1 MPNVNFKAVLESNLP
16 SNGSATTGCLYFT
29 DTGKLK
35 LGNSSGNLLN
45 IASLQVVDSLPSTP
59 ITEIGYILTTDNSVN
74 YYTTQWNKISTS
86 NQILVQNTTP
96 IDTNKLWLDNADL
109 TMPRLKYYNG
119 TDWVSGNI
127 TINDSAI
134 LGNTTEIFSA
144 DKVLTLTNAL
154 RSATGDISSLNTT
167 NKSST
172 VVAINE
178 VLDKVVVSNT
188 ANNVSFDNSTTGI
201 SATNVQSA
209 IDILFSYA
217 YNGKSAIATVI
228 GYPSTINETFA
239 QLSSDIQSNKN
250 ILANTLTD
258 RGIETATSETLS
270 AMIAKVAQVSSSS
283 NISKTI
289 LNVTAPYT
297 KVFTFTNP
305 INIINLCESVIM
317 YKQGETGVNQYT
329 CDFNNG
335 DSTNFNV
342 GDNVSFD
349 GTMSLGKKVLTG
361 SCISNGVLG
370 TGVEWLSFNIDKTIF
385 NTLDELI
392 YIDSDTTPTF
402 RVNGTNH
409 PSITLA
415 NGDINLTGINKITGI
430 TWNTTTTNLGVSLLV
445 MSFDSG
451 VTWYGYNGTT
461 WNIININ
468 DLSDVKAKGMNKTI
482 VSALT
487 SVELEAMRNNGV
499 TLRFGYYLENGNYID
514 VANNDSI
521 NVIVEMIG
529 ENIIVPSSN
538 YTVALAS
545 DGSKLTYNFSVSGSY
560 TINIVDNL
568 G

>member
-1 MPNVNFKAVLESNLP
+1 M
-16 SNGSATTGCLYFT
+16 
-29 DTGKLK
+29 
-35 LGNSSGNLLN
+35 
-45 IASLQVVDSLPSTP
+45 ASLFPSSPINGDIVEVNGYTYIYDSIKGWIKTSNIKIVSSLPSTTSA
-59 ITEIGYILTTDNSVN
+59 IDIIYILTTDNSLN
-74 YYTTQWNKISTS
+74 YFTSTWNKITSS
-86 NQILVQNTTP
+86 NQILINSTQP
-96 IDTNKLWLDNADL
+96 SDTSKLWLDITDN
-109 TMPRLKYYNG
+109 TNPILKYYNG
-119 TDWVSGNI
+119 SSYVSSRVATIDDDAVLGTTDK
-127 TINDSAI
+127 T
-134 LGNTTEIFSA
+134 FSA
-144 DKVLTLTNAL
+144 NKTLELTNNL
-154 RSATGDISSLNTT
+154 SSKIGDIDSLNTI

-178 VLDKVVVSNT
+178 VLDKVVASNT
-188 ANNVSFDNSTTGI
+188 ANNVFFDNSTTGM

-209 IDILFSYA
+209 VDMLFSYA

-228 GYPSTINETFA
+228 GYPSTINETFT
-239 QLSSDIQSNKN
+239 QLTNDIQSNKN

-317 YKQGETGVNQYT
+317 YVQGVTGVNQYT
-329 CDFNNG
+329 CDFNNA
-335 DSTNFNV
+335 DSSNFNI
-342 GDNVSFD
+342 GENVEFD

-361 SCISNGVLG
+361 NCISNGVLG
-370 TGVEWLSFNIDKTIF
+370 TGVEWLSFNIDKTEF
-385 NTLDELI
+385 NTLDELV

-402 RVNGTNH
+402 RVNGTNR

-461 WNIININ
+461 WNIVNIN

-529 ENIIVPSSN
+529 ENIIAPSSN

-545 DGSKLTYNFSVSGSY
+545 DGSTLTYNFSVSGSY
-560 TINIVDNL
+560 TLNIVDNL

>member
-1 MPNVNFKAVLESNLP
+1 MPNVTFKAVLEDNLP
-16 SNGSATTGCLYFT
+16 SNNSATTGCLYFT
-29 DTGKLK
+29 KSGKLK
-35 LGNSSGNLLN
+35 LGDSSGNLLN
-45 IASLQVVDSLPSTP
+45 IASLQVVDSLPLTP

-178 VLDKVVVSNT
+178 VLDKVVASNT
-188 ANNVSFDNSTTGI
+188 ANNVNFDNSTTGI

-270 AMIAKVAQVSSSS
+270 AMISKVAQVSSSS
-283 NISKTI
+283 NISKTV

-317 YKQGETGVNQYT
+317 YIQGETGVNQYT
-329 CDFNNG
+329 CDFNNA
-335 DSTNFNV
+335 DSSNFNI
-342 GDNVSFD
+342 GENVEFD

-361 SCISNGVLG
+361 NCISNGVLG
-370 TGVEWLSFNIDKTIF
+370 TGVEWLSFNIDKAEF

-392 YIDSDTTPTF
+392 YIDSDTTPAF
-402 RVNGTNH
+402 RVNGTNR

-529 ENIIVPSSN
+529 ENIIAPSSN

-545 DGSKLTYNFSVSGSY
+545 DGSTLTYNFSVSGSY
-560 TINIVDNL
+560 TLNIVDNL

>member
-1 MPNVNFKAVLESNLP
+1 M
-16 SNGSATTGCLYFT
+16 
-29 DTGKLK
+29 
-35 LGNSSGNLLN
+35 
-45 IASLQVVDSLPSTP
+45 ASLFPSSPINGDIVEVNGYTYIYDSIKGWIKTSNIKIVSSLPSTTSA
-59 ITEIGYILTTDNSVN
+59 IDIIYILTTDNSLN
-74 YYTTQWNKISTS
+74 YFTSTWNKITSS
-86 NQILVQNTTP
+86 NQIL
-96 IDTNKLWLDNADL
+96 IDSTQPSDTSKLWLDITDN
-109 TMPRLKYYNG
+109 TNPILKYYNG
-119 TDWVSGNI
+119 SSYVSSRVAIIDDSSTLGE
-127 TINDSAI
+127 INKV
-134 LGNTTEIFSA
+134 FSA
-144 DKVLTLTNAL
+144 NKSLVLTNNL
-154 RSATGDISSLNTT
+154 SSKIGDIDSLNTI

-178 VLDKVVVSNT
+178 VLDKVVTSNT
-188 ANNVSFDNSTTGI
+188 ANNVFFDNSTTGM

-209 IDILFSYA
+209 VDMLFSYA

-228 GYPSTINETFA
+228 GSPSTINETFA

-317 YKQGETGVNQYT
+317 YKQGEIGVNQYS
-329 CDFNNG
+329 CDFNNA
-335 DSTNFNV
+335 DSSNFNV

-529 ENIIVPSSN
+529 ENIIAPSSN
-538 YTVALAS
+538 YTVVLAS
-545 DGSKLTYNFSVSGSY
+545 DGSTLTYNFSVSGSY
-560 TINIVDNL
+560 TLNIVDNL

>member
-1 MPNVNFKAVLESNLP
+1 
-16 SNGSATTGCLYFT
+16 
-29 DTGKLK
+29 
-35 LGNSSGNLLN
+35 
-45 IASLQVVDSLPSTP
+45 
-59 ITEIGYILTTDNSVN
+59 
-74 YYTTQWNKISTS
+74 
-86 NQILVQNTTP
+86 
-96 IDTNKLWLDNADL
+96 
-109 TMPRLKYYNG
+109 
-119 TDWVSGNI
+119 
-127 TINDSAI
+127 
-134 LGNTTEIFSA
+134 
-144 DKVLTLTNAL
+144 
-154 RSATGDISSLNTT
+154 
-167 NKSST
+167 
-172 VVAINE
+172 
-178 VLDKVVVSNT
+178 
-188 ANNVSFDNSTTGI
+188 
-201 SATNVQSA
+201 
-209 IDILFSYA
+209 
-217 YNGKSAIATVI
+217 
-228 GYPSTINETFA
+228 
-239 QLSSDIQSNKN
+239 
-250 ILANTLTD
+250 
-258 RGIETATSETLS
+258 
-270 AMIAKVAQVSSSS
+270 
-283 NISKTI
+283 
-289 LNVTAPYT
+289 
-297 KVFTFTNP
+297 
-305 INIINLCESVIM
+305 M
-317 YKQGETGVNQYT
+317 YKQGEIGVNQYS
-329 CDFNNG
+329 CDFNNA
-335 DSTNFNV
+335 DSSNFNV

-529 ENIIVPSSN
+529 ENIIAPSSN
-538 YTVALAS
+538 YTVVLAS
-545 DGSKLTYNFSVSGSY
+545 DGSTLTYNFSVSGSY
-560 TINIVDNL
+560 TLNIVDNL

>member
-1 MPNVNFKAVLESNLP
+1 M
-16 SNGSATTGCLYFT
+16 
-29 DTGKLK
+29 
-35 LGNSSGNLLN
+35 
-45 IASLQVVDSLPSTP
+45 ASLFPSSPINGDIVEVNGYTYIYDSIKGWIKTSNIKIVSSLPSTTSA
-59 ITEIGYILTTDNSVN
+59 IDIIYILTTDNSLN
-74 YYTTQWNKISTS
+74 YFTSTWNKITSS
-86 NQILVQNTTP
+86 NQILINSTQP
-96 IDTNKLWLDNADL
+96 SDTSKLWLDITDN
-109 TMPRLKYYNG
+109 TNPILKYYNG
-119 TDWVSGNI
+119 SSYVSSRVATIDDDAVLGTTDK
-127 TINDSAI
+127 T
-134 LGNTTEIFSA
+134 FSA
-144 DKVLTLTNAL
+144 NKTLELTNSL
-154 RSATGDISSLNTT
+154 SNKIGDTANLNTT

-178 VLDKVVVSNT
+178 VLDKVISSNT
-188 ANNVSFDNSTTGI
+188 ANNISFDNSTTGI

-209 IDILFSYA
+209 VDILFSYA

-239 QLSSDIQSNKN
+239 QLTNDIQSNKN
-250 ILANTLTD
+250 TLANTLTD

-283 NISKTI
+283 SVSKTV

-317 YKQGETGVNQYT
+317 YVQGETGVNKYT
-329 CDFNNG
+329 CEFDNT
-335 DSTNFNV
+335 DSSNFNV

-349 GTMSLGKKVLTG
+349 GTMSLDKKVLTG

-370 TGVEWLSFNIDKTIF
+370 TGVEWLSFNIDKTAF
-385 NTLDELI
+385 NTLDELV

-402 RVNGTNH
+402 RVNGTNR

-451 VTWYGYNGTT
+451 VTWHSYNGTT
-461 WNIININ
+461 WNIVNIN

-487 SVELEAMRNNGV
+487 SVELEAIRNNRV

-521 NVIVEMIG
+521 DVIVEMIG
-529 ENIIVPSSN
+529 ENIIAPSNN

-545 DGSKLTYNFSVSGSY
+545 DGSALTYNFSVSGSY
-560 TINIVDNL
+560 TLNIVDNL

>member
-1 MPNVNFKAVLESNLP
+1 M
-16 SNGSATTGCLYFT
+16 
-29 DTGKLK
+29 
-35 LGNSSGNLLN
+35 
-45 IASLQVVDSLPSTP
+45 ASLFPSSPINGDIVEVNGYTYIYDSIKGWIKTSNIKIVSSLPSTTSA
-59 ITEIGYILTTDNSVN
+59 IDIIYILTTDNSLN
-74 YYTTQWNKISTS
+74 YFTSTWNKITSS
-86 NQILVQNTTP
+86 NQIL
-96 IDTNKLWLDNADL
+96 IDSTQPSDTSKLWLDITDN
-109 TMPRLKYYNG
+109 TNPILKYYNG
-119 TDWVSGNI
+119 SSYVSSRVAIIDDSSTLGE
-127 TINDSAI
+127 INKV
-134 LGNTTEIFSA
+134 FSA
-144 DKVLTLTNAL
+144 NKSLVLTNNL
-154 RSATGDISSLNTT
+154 SSKIGDIDSLNTI

-178 VLDKVVVSNT
+178 VLDKVVASNT
-188 ANNVSFDNSTTGI
+188 ANNVFFDNSTTGM

-209 IDILFSYA
+209 VDMLFSYA

-270 AMIAKVAQVSSSS
+270 AMISKVAQVSSSS
-283 NISKTI
+283 NISKTV

-317 YKQGETGVNQYT
+317 YIQGETGVNQYT
-329 CDFNNG
+329 CDFNNA
-335 DSTNFNV
+335 DNTNFNI
-342 GDNVSFD
+342 GENVEFD
-349 GTMSLGKKVLTG
+349 GTMSLGKKVLIG
-361 SCISNGVLG
+361 NCISNGVLG
-370 TGVEWLSFNIDKTIF
+370 TGVEWLSFNIDKTEF

-402 RVNGTNH
+402 RVNGTNR

-451 VTWYGYNGTT
+451 VTWHGYNGTT

-468 DLSDVKAKGMNKTI
+468 DLNDVKAKGMNKTI

-529 ENIIVPSSN
+529 ENIIAPSSN

-545 DGSKLTYNFSVSGSY
+545 DGSTLTYNFSVSGSY
-560 TINIVDNL
+560 TLNIVDNL

>member
-1 MPNVNFKAVLESNLP
+1 M
-16 SNGSATTGCLYFT
+16 
-29 DTGKLK
+29 
-35 LGNSSGNLLN
+35 
-45 IASLQVVDSLPSTP
+45 ASLFPSSPINGDIVEVNGYTYIYDSIKGWIKTSNIKIVSSLPSTTSA
-59 ITEIGYILTTDNSVN
+59 IDIIYILTTDNSLN
-74 YYTTQWNKISTS
+74 YFTSTWNKITSS
-86 NQILVQNTTP
+86 NQIL
-96 IDTNKLWLDNADL
+96 IDSTQPSDTSKLWLDITDN
-109 TMPRLKYYNG
+109 TNPILKYYNG
-119 TDWVSGNI
+119 SSYVSSRVAIIDDSSTLGE
-127 TINDSAI
+127 INKV
-134 LGNTTEIFSA
+134 FSA
-144 DKVLTLTNAL
+144 NKSLVLTNNL
-154 RSATGDISSLNTT
+154 SSKIGDIDSLNTT

-178 VLDKVVVSNT
+178 VLDKVVTSNT
-188 ANNVSFDNSTTGI
+188 ANNVFFDNSTTGM

-209 IDILFSYA
+209 VDMLFSYA

-228 GYPSTINETFA
+228 GSPSTINETFA

-317 YKQGETGVNQYT
+317 YVQGETGVNQYT

-451 VTWYGYNGTT
+451 VTWYGYNGTV
-461 WNIININ
+461 WNIVNVN

-529 ENIIVPSSN
+529 ENIIAPSSN
-538 YTVALAS
+538 YTVVLAS
-545 DGSKLTYNFSVSGSY
+545 DGSTLTYNFSVSGSY
-560 TINIVDNL
+560 TLNIVDNL

>member
-1 MPNVNFKAVLESNLP
+1 M
-16 SNGSATTGCLYFT
+16 
-29 DTGKLK
+29 
-35 LGNSSGNLLN
+35 
-45 IASLQVVDSLPSTP
+45 ASLFPSSPINGDIVEVNGYTYIYDSIKGWIKTSNIKIVSSLPSTTSA
-59 ITEIGYILTTDNSVN
+59 IDIIYILTTDNSLN
-74 YYTTQWNKISTS
+74 YFTSTWNKITSS
-86 NQILVQNTTP
+86 NQIL
-96 IDTNKLWLDNADL
+96 IDSTQPSDTSKLWLDITDN
-109 TMPRLKYYNG
+109 TNPILKYYNG
-119 TDWVSGNI
+119 SSYVSSRVAIIDDSSTLGE
-127 TINDSAI
+127 INKV
-134 LGNTTEIFSA
+134 FSA
-144 DKVLTLTNAL
+144 NKSLVLTNNL
-154 RSATGDISSLNTT
+154 SSKIGDIDSLNTI

-178 VLDKVVVSNT
+178 VLDKVVTSNT
-188 ANNVSFDNSTTGI
+188 ANNVFFDNSTTGM

-209 IDILFSYA
+209 VDMLFSYA

-228 GYPSTINETFA
+228 GSPSTINETFA

-297 KVFTFTNP
+297 KIFTFTNP

-317 YKQGETGVNQYT
+317 YVQGETGVNQYT

-529 ENIIVPSSN
+529 ENIIAPSSN
-538 YTVALAS
+538 YTVVLAS
-545 DGSKLTYNFSVSGSY
+545 DGSTLTYNFSVSGSY
-560 TINIVDNL
+560 TLNIVDNL

>member
-1 MPNVNFKAVLESNLP
+1 M
-16 SNGSATTGCLYFT
+16 
-29 DTGKLK
+29 
-35 LGNSSGNLLN
+35 
-45 IASLQVVDSLPSTP
+45 ASLFPSSPINGDIVEVNGYTYIYDSIKGWIKTSNIKIVSSLPSTTSA
-59 ITEIGYILTTDNSVN
+59 IDIIYILTTDNSLN
-74 YYTTQWNKISTS
+74 YFTSTWNKITSS
-86 NQILVQNTTP
+86 NQIL
-96 IDTNKLWLDNADL
+96 IDSTQPSDTSKLWLDITDN
-109 TMPRLKYYNG
+109 TNPILKYYNG
-119 TDWVSGNI
+119 SSYVSSRVAIIDDSSTLGE
-127 TINDSAI
+127 INKV
-134 LGNTTEIFSA
+134 FSA
-144 DKVLTLTNAL
+144 NKSLVLTNNL
-154 RSATGDISSLNTT
+154 SSKIGDIDSLNTI

-178 VLDKVVVSNT
+178 VLDKVVASNT
-188 ANNVSFDNSTTGI
+188 ANNVFFDNSTTGM

-209 IDILFSYA
+209 VDMLFSYA

-270 AMIAKVAQVSSSS
+270 AMISKVAQVSSSS
-283 NISKTI
+283 NISKTV

-317 YKQGETGVNQYT
+317 YVQGETGVNQYT
-329 CDFNNG
+329 CDFNNA
-335 DSTNFNV
+335 DSSNFNI
-342 GDNVSFD
+342 GENVEFD

-361 SCISNGVLG
+361 NCISNGVLG

-402 RVNGTNH
+402 RVNGTNR

-415 NGDINLTGINKITGI
+415 NGDINLTGINKMTGI
-430 TWNTTTTNLGVSLLV
+430 TWNTNTTNLGVSLLV

-451 VTWYGYNGTT
+451 VTWHGYNGTT

-468 DLSDVKAKGMNKTI
+468 DLNDVKAKGMNKTI

-487 SVELEAMRNNGV
+487 SIELESIRNNGV

-514 VANNDSI
+514 VANNDSV

-529 ENIIVPSSN
+529 ENIIAPSSN

-545 DGSKLTYNFSVSGSY
+545 DGSTLTYNFSVSGSY
-560 TINIVDNL
+560 TLNIVDNL

>member
-1 MPNVNFKAVLESNLP
+1 M
-16 SNGSATTGCLYFT
+16 
-29 DTGKLK
+29 
-35 LGNSSGNLLN
+35 
-45 IASLQVVDSLPSTP
+45 ASLFPSSPINGDIVEVNGYTYIYDSIKGWIKTSNIKIVSSLPSTTSA
-59 ITEIGYILTTDNSVN
+59 IDIIYILTTDNSLN
-74 YYTTQWNKISTS
+74 YFTSTWNKITSS
-86 NQILVQNTTP
+86 NQIL
-96 IDTNKLWLDNADL
+96 IDSTQPSDTSKLWLDITDN
-109 TMPRLKYYNG
+109 TNPILKYYNG
-119 TDWVSGNI
+119 SSYVSSRVAIIDDSSTLGE
-127 TINDSAI
+127 INKV
-134 LGNTTEIFSA
+134 FSA
-144 DKVLTLTNAL
+144 NKSLVLTNNL
-154 RSATGDISSLNTT
+154 SSKIGDIDSLNTI

-178 VLDKVVVSNT
+178 VLDKVVTSNT
-188 ANNVSFDNSTTGI
+188 ANNVFFDNSTTGM

-209 IDILFSYA
+209 VDMLFSYA

-228 GYPSTINETFA
+228 GYPSTINETFT
-239 QLSSDIQSNKN
+239 QLTNDIQSNKN

-283 NISKTI
+283 NISKTV

-317 YKQGETGVNQYT
+317 YIQGETGVNQYT
-329 CDFNNG
+329 CDFNNA
-335 DSTNFNV
+335 DSSNFNI
-342 GDNVSFD
+342 GENVEFD

-370 TGVEWLSFNIDKTIF
+370 AGVEWLSFNIDKTIF

-402 RVNGTNH
+402 RVNGTNR

-487 SVELEAMRNNGV
+487 SVELEAMRNNSV
-499 TLRFGYYLENGNYID
+499 TLRFGYYLENGNYSDI
-514 VANNDSI
+514 ANNDSI

-529 ENIIVPSSN
+529 ENIIAPSSN

-545 DGSKLTYNFSVSGSY
+545 DGSTLTYNFSVSGSY
-560 TINIVDNL
+560 TLNIVDNL